1 MERGEKGGVIL
12 DGGNDSA
19 GETGDEV
26 ASVNSVDAGSRK
38 EVSDA
43 SLTSIEEDNQNVDE
57 QGGTADLDGGAE
69 DPQAGKDDSAQEGEV
84 LEDGEIAGQKGDD
97 RIAIVEKTL
106 KEIHEKLNEQKPEP
120 VKQMTDEEWAK
131 LEQQTG
137 APRSTIEFFTN
148 QNVKVV
154 EKLTQYIDSKLAKL
168 EFDSSLNDFS
178 RTPGFQDAVRYKKDV
193 QEFLSTYEPK
203 HWTNPD
209 LLKRAVIY
217 SRGLHAGENVQK
229 ARTDSERNRKIAGA
243 ARPASPGGSAR
254 KSATPPLTQ
263 AQREVASMMPGGE
276 AEYLKYRPK
285 GGRVTLE

>member
-1 MERGEKGGVIL
+1 MERGEKGGVVL
-12 DGGNDSA
+12 DGGSDSVE
-19 GETGDEV
+19 ETGNEQEV
-26 ASVNSVDAGSRK
+26 AGVNSNSKMEG
-38 EVSDA
+38 SDA
-43 SLTSIEEDNQNVDE
+43 SLTAIEEDNQNVDE
-57 QGGTADLDGGAE
+57 QGGTADPDGGAK
-69 DPQAGKDDSAQEGEV
+69 DPQVGKDDSAQEGEI
-84 LEDGEIAGQKGDD
+84 LEDGEIARSEGDD
-97 RIAIVEKTL
+97 RIAVVEKTL

-148 QNVKVV
+148 QNVRVV

-168 EFDSSLNDFS
+168 EFDSSINDFS

-193 QEFLSTYEPK
+193 QDFLSAYDPK
-203 HWTNPD
+203 HWTNPE

-217 SRGLHAGENVQK
+217 SRGLHSGENVQR

-243 ARPASPGGSAR
+243 ARPMAPGGSAR
-254 KSATPPLTQ
+254 KPATPPLTQ
-263 AQREVASMMPGGE
+263 AQREVAAMMPGGE

-285 GGRVTLE
+285 GGRVILE